1 MTKYRNKLVYNA
13 NTGEIKDDRRH
24 MSMLEDFWL
33 PRREGGRGTEIST
46 LPGGQNLSEIEDI
59 QYFQKKLYKSLNVPV
74 SRLESETGF
83 SLGRASEITR
93 DEVKFSKFV
102 DRIRKKFGRVFT
114 DILQTQCVLKGILSQ
129 EEFDDIK
136 EFIQYDF
143 NDDNHFTELKETEV
157 LRERLNTLREID
169 EYVGKYYSKEFIRK
183 RVLQQSDDDIKDI
196 DKQIEQEKELEPDEG
211 EDDMGDLGI

>member
-1 MTKYRNKLVYNA
+1 LVYNA

-114 DILQTQCVLKGILSQ
+114 DVLQTQCVLKGILSQ
-129 EEFDDIK
+129 EEFEDIK
-136 EFIQYDF
+136 EFIQYNF

-169 EYVGKYYSKEFIRK
+169 EYVGKYYSREFIRK
-183 RVLQQSDDDIKDI
+183 RVLQQSDNDIKDI
-196 DKQIEQEKELEPDEG
+196 DKQIEAEKVEEPDEEG
-211 EDDMGDLGI
+211 DDDDNFGLE